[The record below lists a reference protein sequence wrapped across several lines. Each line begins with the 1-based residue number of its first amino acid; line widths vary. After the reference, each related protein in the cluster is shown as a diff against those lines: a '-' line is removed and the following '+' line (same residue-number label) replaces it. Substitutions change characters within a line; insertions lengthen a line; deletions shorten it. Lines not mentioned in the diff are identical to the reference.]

1 MALRSSCWSG
11 LEQRPAQQT
20 FANVTVKNGF
30 QVPGWNQSEEIH
42 WILWYFVIFSPV
54 SLGVSLGWSYDCLR
68 FWGWCQSLREHHL
81 GAVRIALLHR
91 KITAC
96 PSTNRKIYIY
106 IYTHRLRFTSCF
118 RMLSLI
124 WLTSWRSILQTWLR
138 VFVQYS
144 RTFVDCN
151 TRRIQGPLTPVA
163 ILCHDGK
170 MLIHHH
176 NKHQKHGQNHY
187 NSTLTTASSWAH
199 WVQVLSN
206 PAWIWWRPM
215 AQVTCGSGT
224 LWVKQLTSFIQ
235 ESSPMIGRWPRLG
248 SSMGSRVL
256 FWRRLHQW
264 FWQVT
269 TKAKAWGLQKLKAG
283 WPVLCF
289 FLRISSP

>member
-1 MALRSSCWSG
+1 
-11 LEQRPAQQT
+11 
-20 FANVTVKNGF
+20 
-30 QVPGWNQSEEIH
+30 
-42 WILWYFVIFSPV
+42 
-54 SLGVSLGWSYDCLR
+54 
-68 FWGWCQSLREHHL
+68 
-81 GAVRIALLHR
+81 
-91 KITAC
+91 
-96 PSTNRKIYIY
+96 
-106 IYTHRLRFTSCF
+106 
-118 RMLSLI
+118 MLSLI
-124 WLTSWRSILQTWLR
+124 WLTSWCSILQTWLR

-170 MLIHHH
+170 ILIHHH

-269 TKAKAWGLQKLKAG
+269 TKAKAARGYKSWKLG
-283 WPVLCF
+283 GPFLVF
-289 FLRISSP
+289 ILRIISP